1 MAAEDRGPAT
11 RRILFITRSPALGVI
26 ILTLSVLSPGVSV
39 LTFRAGGYANYP

>member
-11 RRILFITRSPALGVI
+11 RRILFITRSPALEVI

-39 LTFRAGGYANYP
+39 LTFRAGGYANHP